1 MELKLTVLAGAKK
14 GTAIPLKKDDFV
26 IGRASDCT
34 LRAGSEAISRRH
46 CVIKRAADGFVVS
59 DLGSRNGTFV
69 NDEQI
74 AGETALKIGDTLRV
88 GPLTFCVEAWLR
100 TAKGSDEST
109 EAQAAASQS
118 TEHEPA
124 DVEAAPVATSAGL
137 KKTKQPPVKGVSD
150 VAARLA
156 ENGGDSD
163 VMENDI
169 SRWLIGTDL
178 GKAANNETVNLNIDE
193 TRAMRID
200 KVTTAPEASDETD
213 DATGDETGD
222 GTANAAAEVDET
234 TGDAS
239 AESADVE
246 EEAEGTGSGWSLF
259 SRGKK
264 TKKDAAP
271 ERAKP
276 GKLPRVPDK
285 DKAKDSREAA
295 ANVLREMTRRR

>member
-1 MELKLTVLAGAKK
+1 
-14 GTAIPLKKDDFV
+14 
-26 IGRASDCT
+26 
-34 LRAGSEAISRRH
+34 
-46 CVIKRAADGFVVS
+46 
-59 DLGSRNGTFV
+59 
-69 NDEQI
+69 
-74 AGETALKIGDTLRV
+74 
-88 GPLTFCVEAWLR
+88 
-100 TAKGSDEST
+100 
-109 EAQAAASQS
+109 
-118 TEHEPA
+118 
-124 DVEAAPVATSAGL
+124 
-137 KKTKQPPVKGVSD
+137 
-150 VAARLA
+150 
-156 ENGGDSD
+156 
-163 VMENDI
+163 
-169 SRWLIGTDL
+169 
-178 GKAANNETVNLNIDE
+178 
-193 TRAMRID
+193 MRID